1 MILLNEHNFRFDLP
15 MTAPTEQ
22 SDFDYDPVSARIL
35 RTLAK
40 NGRMPNQQLAAEVGL
55 SPSACLRRVRRL
67 EERGVIRG
75 YAAILANDADD
86 GVVAYVEIT
95 LEKQTDDHMR
105 RFEAAVR
112 NHPEIRDCYLMAGE
126 ADYIVRA
133 VAPDIAAYEVI
144 HKDVLSR
151 LPGVSRIHSSLAIRN
166 VLAAR
171 G

>member
-1 MILLNEHNFRFDLP
+1 VTL
-15 MTAPTEQ
+15 
-22 SDFDYDPVSARIL
+22 SDPVDRRIL
-35 RTLAK
+35 QRLRADGRVSNSDLA
-40 NGRMPNQQLAAEVGL
+40 QAVGL

-75 YAAILANDADD
+75 YTAVLANDDD
-86 GVVAYVEIT
+86 EGVVAYVEIT

-112 NHPEIRDCYLMAGE
+112 NHPEIRDCYLMAGA

-133 VAPDIAAYEVI
+133 VAPNIAAYEVI

-166 VLAAR
+166 VLAAA

>member
-1 MILLNEHNFRFDLP
+1 MSLLDPLDQRLLQRLRADGRISNADL
-15 MTAPTEQ
+15 A
-22 SDFDYDPVSARIL
+22 SA
-35 RTLAK
+35 
-40 NGRMPNQQLAAEVGL
+40 VGL

-75 YAAILANDADD
+75 YAAVLANDSDD
-86 GVVAYVEIT
+86 DVVAYVEIT

>member
-1 MILLNEHNFRFDLP
+1 VSLLDPLDQRLLQRLRADGRISNADL
-15 MTAPTEQ
+15 A
-22 SDFDYDPVSARIL
+22 SA
-35 RTLAK
+35 
-40 NGRMPNQQLAAEVGL
+40 VGL

-75 YAAILANDADD
+75 YATVLANDSDD

-112 NHPEIRDCYLMAGE
+112 NYPEIRDCYLMAGE

>member
-1 MILLNEHNFRFDLP
+1 MSLLDPLDQRLLQRLRADGRISNADL
-15 MTAPTEQ
+15 A
-22 SDFDYDPVSARIL
+22 SA
-35 RTLAK
+35 
-40 NGRMPNQQLAAEVGL
+40 VGL

-75 YAAILANDADD
+75 YATVLANDSDD

>member
-1 MILLNEHNFRFDLP
+1 MSLLDPLDQRLLQRLRADGRISNADL
-15 MTAPTEQ
+15 AN
-22 SDFDYDPVSARIL
+22 A
-35 RTLAK
+35 
-40 NGRMPNQQLAAEVGL
+40 VGL

-75 YAAILANDADD
+75 YATVLANDSDD

>member
-1 MILLNEHNFRFDLP
+1 MSLLDPLDQRLLQRLRADGRISNADL
-15 MTAPTEQ
+15 A
-22 SDFDYDPVSARIL
+22 SA
-35 RTLAK
+35 
-40 NGRMPNQQLAAEVGL
+40 VGL

-75 YAAILANDADD
+75 YAAVLAKDSDD

>member
-1 MILLNEHNFRFDLP
+1 MNLF
-15 MTAPTEQ
+15 
-22 SDFDYDPVSARIL
+22 DPVDQRIL
-35 RTLAK
+35 QRLRID
-40 NGRMPNQQLAAEVGL
+40 GRVTNSDLAAAVGL
-55 SPSACLRRVRRL
+55 SPSACLRRVRLL

-75 YAAILANDADD
+75 YAAVLANEEEE
-86 GVVAYVEIT
+86 GVVAYVQIT
-95 LEKQTDDHMR
+95 LEKQTDEYMR

-112 NHPEIRDCYLMAGE
+112 EHAAIRDCYLMAGA

-133 VAPDIAAYEVI
+133 VAPNIAAYEMI

-171 G
+171 GHG

>member
-1 MILLNEHNFRFDLP
+1 
-15 MTAPTEQ
+15 MTQLYAAIRWKIVTL
-22 SDFDYDPVSARIL
+22 FDPVDQRIL
-35 RTLAK
+35 QRLRADGRVSNSDLAE
-40 NGRMPNQQLAAEVGL
+40 AVGL

-75 YAAILANDADD
+75 YTAVLANDDD
-86 GVVAYVEIT
+86 EGVVAYVEIT

-112 NHPEIRDCYLMAGE
+112 NHPEIRDCYLMAGA

-133 VAPDIAAYEVI
+133 VAADIAAYEVI

-166 VLAAR
+166 VLAAGGR
-171 G
+171 N

>member
-1 MILLNEHNFRFDLP
+1 
-15 MTAPTEQ
+15 MTYTPAAGFEGTDTFSYSI
-22 SDFDYDPVSARIL
+22 SDGFGGSDTATVVVTVGSISPANRPPVAGNDSAETPAGTPVSI
-35 RTLAK
+35 
-40 NGRMPNQQLAAEVGL
+40 PV
-55 SPSACLRRVRRL
+55 
-67 EERGVIRG
+67 
-75 YAAILANDADD
+75 LANDSDD

>member
-1 MILLNEHNFRFDLP
+1 
-15 MTAPTEQ
+15 
-22 SDFDYDPVSARIL
+22 
-35 RTLAK
+35 
-40 NGRMPNQQLAAEVGL
+40 
-55 SPSACLRRVRRL
+55 VRRL

-75 YAAILANDADD
+75 YAAVLANDADD

-112 NHPEIRDCYLMAGE
+112 NHPEIRDCYLMAGA

>member
-1 MILLNEHNFRFDLP
+1 MENDELMAAWGLLGKQLER
-15 MTAPTEQ
+15 Q
-22 SDFDYDPVSARIL
+22 SAL
-35 RTLAK
+35 QW
-40 NGRMPNQQLAAEVGL
+40 QQLRE
-55 SPSACLRRVRRL
+55 RRL

-75 YAAILANDADD
+75 YAAVLANDSDD

>member
-1 MILLNEHNFRFDLP
+1 MSNADLA
-15 MTAPTEQ
+15 TA
-22 SDFDYDPVSARIL
+22 
-35 RTLAK
+35 
-40 NGRMPNQQLAAEVGL
+40 VGL

-75 YAAILANDADD
+75 YAAVLANDADD

>member
-1 MILLNEHNFRFDLP
+1 MSLLDHLDQRLLQRLRADGRISNADL
-15 MTAPTEQ
+15 A
-22 SDFDYDPVSARIL
+22 SA
-35 RTLAK
+35 
-40 NGRMPNQQLAAEVGL
+40 VGL

-75 YAAILANDADD
+75 YAAVLANDSDD
-86 GVVAYVEIT
+86 GVVAYVDIT
-95 LEKQTDDHMR
+95 LEKQTDDHIR

>member
-1 MILLNEHNFRFDLP
+1 MSLLDPLDQRLLQRLRADGRIS
-15 MTAPTEQ
+15 TA
-22 SDFDYDPVSARIL
+22 D
-35 RTLAK
+35 
-40 NGRMPNQQLAAEVGL
+40 LAAAVGL
-55 SPSACLRRVRRL
+55 APSACLRRIRRL

-75 YAAILANDADD
+75 YAVILANDADD

>member
-1 MILLNEHNFRFDLP
+1 MSLLDPLDQRLLQRLRADGRISNADL
-15 MTAPTEQ
+15 A
-22 SDFDYDPVSARIL
+22 SA
-35 RTLAK
+35 
-40 NGRMPNQQLAAEVGL
+40 VGL

-75 YAAILANDADD
+75 YAAVLANDSND

>member
-1 MILLNEHNFRFDLP
+1 MSLLDPLDQRLLQRLRADGRISNADL
-15 MTAPTEQ
+15 A
-22 SDFDYDPVSARIL
+22 SA
-35 RTLAK
+35 
-40 NGRMPNQQLAAEVGL
+40 VGL

-75 YAAILANDADD
+75 YAAVLANYSDD

-171 G
+171 A

>member
-1 MILLNEHNFRFDLP
+1 MSLL
-15 MTAPTEQ
+15 
-22 SDFDYDPVSARIL
+22 DPLDQRLLQRLRADGRISNADVASAV
-35 RTLAK
+35 
-40 NGRMPNQQLAAEVGL
+40 GR
-55 SPSACLRRVRRL
+55 SPSACRRRVRRHG
-67 EERGVIRG
+67 ERGVIRG
-75 YAAILANDADD
+75 YAAVLANDSDD

>member
-1 MILLNEHNFRFDLP
+1 
-15 MTAPTEQ
+15 MTL
-22 SDFDYDPVSARIL
+22 FDPVDQRIL
-35 RTLAK
+35 QRLRSD
-40 NGRMPNQQLAAEVGL
+40 GRVTNSDLAAAVGL
-55 SPSACLRRVRRL
+55 SPSACLRRVRLL

-75 YAAILANDADD
+75 YAAVLANEEEE
-86 GVVAYVEIT
+86 GVVAYVQIT
-95 LEKQTDDHMR
+95 LEKQTDEYMR

-112 NHPEIRDCYLMAGE
+112 EHAAIRDCYLMAGA

-133 VAPDIAAYEVI
+133 VAPNIAAYELI

-171 G
+171 NQG

>member
-1 MILLNEHNFRFDLP
+1 
-15 MTAPTEQ
+15 MTL
-22 SDFDYDPVSARIL
+22 FDPVDQRIL
-35 RTLAK
+35 QRLRSD
-40 NGRMPNQQLAAEVGL
+40 GRVTNSDLAAAVGL
-55 SPSACLRRVRRL
+55 SPSACLRRVRLL

-75 YAAILANDADD
+75 YAAILANEEEE
-86 GVVAYVEIT
+86 GVVAYVQIT
-95 LEKQTDDHMR
+95 LEKQTDEYMR

-112 NHPEIRDCYLMAGE
+112 EHAAIRDCYLMAGA

-133 VAPDIAAYEVI
+133 VAPNISAYELI

-171 G
+171 NQG

>member
-1 MILLNEHNFRFDLP
+1 MLLDPIDHRLLQRLRADGRISNADL
-15 MTAPTEQ
+15 A
-22 SDFDYDPVSARIL
+22 SA
-35 RTLAK
+35 
-40 NGRMPNQQLAAEVGL
+40 VGL

-112 NHPEIRDCYLMAGE
+112 KHPEIRECFLMTGGSDYLLRVEVANAGE
-126 ADYIVRA
+126 FER
-133 VAPDIAAYEVI
+133 I
-144 HKDVLSR
+144 HKEILSTM
-151 LPGVSRIHSSLAIRN
+151 PGVLRIHSSFSIRD
-166 VLAAR
+166 VLATRAKTSRNRQPLAR
-171 G
+171 

>member
-1 MILLNEHNFRFDLP
+1 MSLLDPLDQRLLQRLRADGRISNADL
-15 MTAPTEQ
+15 A
-22 SDFDYDPVSARIL
+22 SA
-35 RTLAK
+35 
-40 NGRMPNQQLAAEVGL
+40 VGL

-75 YAAILANDADD
+75 YAAVLANHSDD

>member
-1 MILLNEHNFRFDLP
+1 
-15 MTAPTEQ
+15 MTL
-22 SDFDYDPVSARIL
+22 FDPVDQRIL
-35 RTLAK
+35 QRLRAEGRISNADLAS
-40 NGRMPNQQLAAEVGL
+40 AVGL

-75 YAAILANDADD
+75 SAAVLANDVDD

-112 NHPEIRDCYLMAGE
+112 NHPEIRDCYLMAGA

>member
-1 MILLNEHNFRFDLP
+1 MTLL
-15 MTAPTEQ
+15 
-22 SDFDYDPVSARIL
+22 DPVDRRIL
-35 RTLAK
+35 QRLRADGRVSNADLAS
-40 NGRMPNQQLAAEVGL
+40 AAGL

-75 YAAILANDADD
+75 YTAVLANDADD

-166 VLAAR
+166 VLAA
-171 G
+171 GG